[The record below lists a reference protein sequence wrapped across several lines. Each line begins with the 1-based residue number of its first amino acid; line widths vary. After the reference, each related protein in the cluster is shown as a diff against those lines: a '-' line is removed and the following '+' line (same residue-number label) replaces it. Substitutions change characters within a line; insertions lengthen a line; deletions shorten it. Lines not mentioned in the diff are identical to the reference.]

1 MPLLVSGVARAQLSD
16 VDRAAA
22 QSLFDEG
29 MKLMGA
35 GRYSD
40 ACHKLEESQRIDP
53 GMGTQY
59 NLADCYEKTGK
70 TASAWINFSEVAD
83 AALKEG
89 NAEREHVARARA
101 AALQRQL
108 SYVTVLVPHP
118 KEGLVVKR
126 DGMELRVATF
136 GVASPMD
143 PGAHVI
149 EASAPGSEPSQTRVD
164 VGKDGARVEVVV
176 PELKAVAAPEEKRE
190 FNAGSEHHTGSQQ
203 KTWALVSGGLGVV
216 GVGIGTGLLVSA
228 ASTHSKANC
237 DSNNVCPTLTDK
249 SLLDTAHNRANV
261 ATVPL
266 AIGIVG
272 LAAGVTLWLTAPS
285 IKDAQTPAVGPML
298 APTQVGVQGR
308 F

>member
-1 MPLLVSGVARAQLSD
+1 
-16 VDRAAA
+16 
-22 QSLFDEG
+22 
-29 MKLMGA
+29 
-35 GRYSD
+35 
-40 ACHKLEESQRIDP
+40 
-53 GMGTQY
+53 
-59 NLADCYEKTGK
+59 
-70 TASAWINFSEVAD
+70 
-83 AALKEG
+83 
-89 NAEREHVARARA
+89 
-101 AALQRQL
+101 
-108 SYVTVLVPHP
+108 
-118 KEGLVVKR
+118 
-126 DGMELRVATF
+126 MELRAATF

-149 EASAPGSEPSQTRVD
+149 EASAPGSEPYQTRVD

-176 PELKAVAAPEEKRE
+176 PELKAVAAPEEKPG
-190 FNAGSEHHTGSQQ
+190 FNASSEHHSGSQQ
-203 KTWALVSGGLGVV
+203 KTWALVSGGLGIV

-228 ASTHSKANC
+228 ANTHSKANC

-285 IKDAQTPAVGPML
+285 IKDAQTPAVGLML